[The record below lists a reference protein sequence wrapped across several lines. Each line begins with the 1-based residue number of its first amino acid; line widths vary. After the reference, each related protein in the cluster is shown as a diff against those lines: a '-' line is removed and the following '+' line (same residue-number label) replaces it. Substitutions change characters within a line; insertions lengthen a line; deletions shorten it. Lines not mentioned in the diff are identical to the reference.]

1 MTGID
6 GKNVRMFDPY
16 YCDQVYEQKDI
27 IRVLDQPTCCNRIVP
42 WKDFNKTALNM
53 YSLGPYDGRE
63 VVILFNEKT
72 RLTEEETIEYFI

>member
-1 MTGID
+1 MRKIPLGNLNSNNPI
-6 GKNVRMFDPY
+6 
-16 YCDQVYEQKDI
+16 
-27 IRVLDQPTCCNRIVP
+27 
-42 WKDFNKTALNM
+42 KTSVKKYHASVARQSSLNM